1 MKNNARS
8 ALEGDLRNHV
18 GLVRRVTWLGIA
30 VNVLIAA
37 AKAVAGVACSSQA
50 LVADAVHSA
59 SDLVTDLAV
68 LFSVRHWTAPA
79 DEDHPYGHG
88 KIEAFVTLSISAA
101 LVLAAWE
108 LARNAVASL
117 ARGGSGASPGAAALA
132 VAVASVVLKEIVFL
146 ATRAVAR
153 RVRSTALEANA
164 WHHRSDA
171 LSSIPVAAAVAVVWA
186 FPSLWWVDAAGA
198 LVVSAFVLR
207 VAWKLAKPAL
217 QELTDAQIGS
227 KADAVAGVALGVA
240 GVKGVHKPRA
250 RRYGSSF
257 QADIHIQVE
266 ASLSVAEGHAI
277 GHAVKAAVVGAGLDV
292 DDVVVHVEPWGEG
305 RDAAGKAAPRG
316 RDLV

>member
-8 ALEGDLRNHV
+8 APEGDLRNHV
-18 GLVRRVTWLGIA
+18 SLVRRVTWLGIA

-88 KIEAFVTLSISAA
+88 KIESLVTLLISAA
-101 LVLAAWE
+101 LAFAAWE
-108 LARNAVASL
+108 LASNAVVHL
-117 ARGGSGASPGAAALA
+117 LRGRVESSPGATALA
-132 VAVASVVLKEIVFL
+132 VAVGGIVLKELLFVV
-146 ATRAVAR
+146 TRSAAKKA
-153 RVRSTALEANA
+153 RSTALEANA

-171 LSSIPVAAAVAVVWA
+171 LSSIPVAAAVAVVWV
-186 FPSLWWVDAAGA
+186 FPSLWWADAAGA
-198 LVVSAFVLR
+198 LLVSAFVAH
-207 VAWKLAKPAL
+207 VAWKLARPAL
-217 QELTDAQIGS
+217 QVLTDAQIGT
-227 KADAVAGVALGVA
+227 KADAVAAVAAGVK

-257 QADIHIQVE
+257 QADIHIQVD
-266 ASLSVAEGHAI
+266 ASLSVAEGHDI
-277 GHAVKAAVVGAGLDV
+277 GHAVKEAVVGAGLDV
-292 DDVVVHVEPWGEG
+292 EDVVVHVEPW
-305 RDAAGKAAPRG
+305 RG
-316 RDLV
+316 